1 MKNGLFEDPIF
12 FATLPATRRCGA
24 ISFSMAMSVHYPENL
39 EKNAQKFVVCHFER
53 SEKSF
58 AFGVSAKSEDLS
70 LRSR

>member
-1 MKNGLFEDPIF
+1 MAFSRIRFFLPPCPRHEDVAPF
-12 FATLPATRRCGA
+12 HFQWPLL
-24 ISFSMAMSVHYPENL
+24 VHYPGNL